1 MVYGKFGSKKETIK
15 LYGTA
20 TGILISSFHTQGGV
34 AIAEKQVKFLGKYF
48 TFSFLF
54 SAFKCFFSGIGD
66 SCGFDQFPSLS
77 LKAYHYMMYFD
88 FSMTYLGAGIICPHI
103 LNISVLLRAV
113 LSWGVFIAIAVF
125 LGDGLNNFVAILYKS
140 DKELYFHHTF
150 CNQLS
155 VAKSGIPPWMVLTG
169 YVVLA
174 AISVAVIPQIF
185 EPVKCLAST
194 YGKLAL
200 FTFGAWAGSS
210 GGVLVGL
217 ADFKIGYLTLSS
229 PRSMFV
235 SQLIGCAMGCVLAPL
250 TFWLFWSAFPSG
262 DPNGSY
268 KVPYAIVFRL
278 LCYNVFA
285 AAVVINILRH
295 TLPKRI
301 SKWIPIP
308 MAMAIPCYI
317 GGYFA
322 IDMFVGSIIR
332 LVYEKINKHKSD
344 IMSPAIAAG
353 LICGDGVW
361 TILSVMLAL
370 SKIFFYKRLLTS

>member
-1 MVYGKFGSKKETIK
+1 MVYEIK
-15 LYGTA
+15 CVKNPSGTA
-20 TGILISSFHTQGGV
+20 TGILISSFHTQG
-34 AIAEKQVKFLGKYF
+34 
-48 TFSFLF
+48 
-54 SAFKCFFSGIGD
+54 AFKCFFSGIGD

-77 LKAYHYMMYFD
+77 LKA
-88 FSMTYLGAGIICPHI
+88 MTYLGAGIICPHI

-185 EPVKCLAST
+185 EPVLICYTFAPILAYGCGLTDWSLAST

-217 ADFKIGYLTLSS
+217 AVCASDLIQDFKIGYLTLSS

-268 KVPYAIVFRL
+268 K

-370 SKIFFYKRLLTS
+370 SKFNPPLACFSRSPPILWLL